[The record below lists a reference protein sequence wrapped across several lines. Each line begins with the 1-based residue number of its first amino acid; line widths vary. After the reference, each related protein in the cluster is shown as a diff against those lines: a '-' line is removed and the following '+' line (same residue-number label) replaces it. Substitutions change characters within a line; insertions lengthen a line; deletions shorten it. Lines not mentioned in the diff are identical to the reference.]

1 MAFTTKILRGD
12 FMERSVTIYHLIDL
26 FRQRFVFILIS
37 LIFFTASIF
46 SVVYFVIPPKYE
58 ANTQLLMTE
67 NSSNQEPYIKAQEM
81 AANLQLIQ
89 TYNDIIKS
97 NAILTKVIEELK
109 LATPI
114 DQLGDSI
121 RIVNER
127 NSFVVTVF
135 VEAKDE
141 GQALEIANTVAKVVK
156 AEIPRIISNN
166 NITILSEAKIQNE
179 NPPFWQEP
187 FILLAISLLLAL
199 VISLFITFVK
209 ESLDHSI
216 KSIEDIQQP
225 NIQVLGV
232 IPKLKRSRGGF
243 SS

>member
-1 MAFTTKILRGD
+1 
-12 FMERSVTIYHLIDL
+12 MEKSVTIYHLLDL
-26 FRQRFVFILIS
+26 FRHRFVFMLIS
-37 LIFFTASIF
+37 LIFFAASIF

-67 NSSNQEPYIKAQEM
+67 NNSNQEAYIMAQEM

-97 NAILTKVIEELK
+97 NAILTKVITDLK
-109 LATPI
+109 LTTPI
-114 DQLGDSI
+114 DELGDSI
-121 RIVNER
+121 RIVNEK

-135 VEAKDE
+135 VESKDKD
-141 GQALEIANTVAKVVK
+141 QALAIANTVAKVVK

-179 NPPFWQEP
+179 NPPIWQKP
-187 FILLAISLLLAL
+187 VILLAISLFLSF
-199 VISLFITFVK
+199 VITIFTTFVK
-209 ESLDHSI
+209 ESLDRTI
-216 KSIEDIQQP
+216 KSVDDLQQP
-225 NIQVLGV
+225 NIQVIGV
-232 IPKLKRSRGGF
+232 IPKLKRARGGF

>member
-1 MAFTTKILRGD
+1 
-12 FMERSVTIYHLIDL
+12 MEKSVTIYHLFDL
-26 FRQRFVFILIS
+26 IRHRFLFMLIL

-46 SVVYFVIPPKYE
+46 SVGYFLIPPKYE

-67 NSSNQEPYIKAQEM
+67 NSGNRESYIQAQEM

-97 NAILTKVIEELK
+97 NAILAKVIEELK
-109 LATPI
+109 LTTSI

-121 RIVNER
+121 SIVNER
-127 NSFVVTVF
+127 NSFVVTIF
-135 VEAKDE
+135 VQGKDE

-156 AEIPRIISNN
+156 AEFPRIISNN

-199 VISLFITFVK
+199 GITIFITFVK
-209 ESLDHSI
+209 ESLDRSI
-216 KSIEDIQQP
+216 KTIEDIQQP

-232 IPKLKRSRGGF
+232 IPKVKRSRGGF

>member
-1 MAFTTKILRGD
+1 
-12 FMERSVTIYHLIDL
+12 MEKSVTIYHLFDL
-26 FRQRFVFILIS
+26 IRHRFLFMLIL

-46 SVVYFVIPPKYE
+46 SVGYFLIPPKYE

-67 NSSNQEPYIKAQEM
+67 NSGNRESYIQAQEM

-97 NAILTKVIEELK
+97 NAILAKVIEELK
-109 LATPI
+109 LSTSI

-121 RIVNER
+121 SIVNER
-127 NSFVVTVF
+127 NSFVVTIF
-135 VEAKDE
+135 VQGKDE

-156 AEIPRIISNN
+156 AEFPRIISNN

-199 VISLFITFVK
+199 GITIFITFVK
-209 ESLDHSI
+209 ESLDRSI
-216 KSIEDIQQP
+216 KTIEDIQQP

-232 IPKLKRSRGGF
+232 IPKVKRSRGGF

>member
-1 MAFTTKILRGD
+1 
-12 FMERSVTIYHLIDL
+12 MEKSVTLYHLFDL
-26 FRQRFVFILIS
+26 IRHRFLFMLIL

-46 SVVYFVIPPKYE
+46 SVGYFLIPPKYE

-67 NSSNQEPYIKAQEM
+67 NSGNRESYIQAQEM

-97 NAILTKVIEELK
+97 NAILAKVIEELK
-109 LATPI
+109 LSTSI

-121 RIVNER
+121 SIVNER
-127 NSFVVTVF
+127 NSFVVTIF
-135 VEAKDE
+135 VQGKDE

-156 AEIPRIISNN
+156 AEFPRIISNN

-199 VISLFITFVK
+199 GITIFITFVK
-209 ESLDHSI
+209 ESLDRSI
-216 KSIEDIQQP
+216 KTIEDIQQP

-232 IPKLKRSRGGF
+232 IPKVKRSRGGF

>member
-1 MAFTTKILRGD
+1 M
-12 FMERSVTIYHLIDL
+12 
-26 FRQRFVFILIS
+26 FIL

-46 SVVYFVIPPKYE
+46 SVGYFLIPQKYE

-67 NSSNQEPYIKAQEM
+67 NSGNRESYIQAQEM
-81 AANLQLIQ
+81 AANLQLIL

-97 NAILTKVIEELK
+97 NAILAKVIEELK
-109 LATPI
+109 LTTSI

-121 RIVNER
+121 SIVNER
-127 NSFVVTVF
+127 NSFVVTIF
-135 VEAKDE
+135 VQGKDE

-156 AEIPRIISNN
+156 AEFPRIISNN

-199 VISLFITFVK
+199 GITIFITFVK
-209 ESLDHSI
+209 ESLDRSI
-216 KSIEDIQQP
+216 KTIEDIQQP

-232 IPKLKRSRGGF
+232 IPKVKRSRGGF